1 MKIELNIKEYSIQN
15 NSSAQESAAAVFIF
29 IQIPFLSA
37 TKMAAVIEFDGPYVI
52 CLFMQISLRLNKLI
66 FEKSSKILVG
76 VQLRNK

>member
-1 MKIELNIKEYSIQN
+1 
-15 NSSAQESAAAVFIF
+15 
-29 IQIPFLSA
+29 
-37 TKMAAVIEFDGPYVI
+37 MAAVIEFDGPYVI